1 MKRKNILKFVS
12 LLGIGSFVMLAA
24 ASCTS
29 ATTPTPNPEPNP
41 NPEPKPDPMPNP
53 PSGGNMNGGDTN
65 PGNGGGMDNAV
76 QQLAAAKTALTTLL
90 NGQTEKVGLYNDYA
104 KIKDDLVKAYIAA
117 KEISDKSH
125 ATLQEVNNAKTRLET
140 AIKDAANSKT
150 SFDEKNPELIKA
162 YDALKQTITSEEM
175 SLNQLMDANFETIKN
190 HISNLYKQG
199 KDIITATLDPTT
211 GDGPQAMV
219 VNQTNEAIVNA
230 TSKIENWKTNATNLA
245 TRFVKQTLNNAN
257 LVNETN
263 NQPQPGSYSFVAYS
277 VDLNTGVSTAS
288 NTPNWNFAQRKVW
301 VSGSGGRTSPFS
313 SSDANNSPAL
323 TDVSWIYNLSGAN
336 SKYTLTFNWYGPST
350 GHLYFPYKL
359 VKSDDAQNVG
369 LQYTL
374 NNKPAQRIEF
384 TPAQSTSPG
393 ETAAPASDPQSPRA
407 AATETDVSGSAE
419 GSQSRT
425 DMNSSSMNK
434 TPTVSDINVAS
445 VTLSDLN
452 FGANTIEFSVPMGD
466 SMVAPM
472 IGNMYITSNP
482 LNVNQIYDDIFG
494 NSVSNSTDQNKAVTV
509 DLLKGYSLATNWSI
523 YLARFTDLM
532 EGTQRIQDPVYLVGY
547 IGGSQDR
554 NFTQNLQVQNNL
566 RYPLAQNDQRTFTIY
581 VNAPKAGD
589 YHISGSYL
597 FSSNQNVQP
606 GLKLSINNDNSVLLT
621 VKKQANWNTLGH
633 FDTSKDNE
641 SQGNDGSIQTSGKKV
656 LTLQKGLNK
665 IVISGGSSGQDG
677 TNAPYIGN
685 LTFTLNNSSTNASQ
699 DSSSNSTQDK

>member
-24 ASCTS
+24 ASCT
-29 ATTPTPNPEPNP
+29 TPVNPTPN
-41 NPEPKPDPMPNP
+41 PKPDPMPNPPSGGMNGGNTPTPNPNP

-230 TSKIENWKTNATNLA
+230 TSKIEDWKTNATNLA

-263 NQPQPGSYSFVAYS
+263 NQQQPGNYSFVSYS
-277 VDLNTGVSTAS
+277 LDVNGAQ
-288 NTPNWNFAQRKVW
+288 NNNRPNWNFAQRKVW
-301 VSGSGGRTSPFS
+301 VSTNGRTSPFS
-313 SSDANNSPAL
+313 NSDANNSTAL

-336 SKYTLTFNWYGPST
+336 SKYTLKFNYYGPST
-350 GHLYFPYKL
+350 GYLYFPYKL

-384 TPAQSTSPG
+384 APAQSPSSG
-393 ETAAPASDPQSPRA
+393 GTAHASDPQSPRA
-407 AATETDVSGSAE
+407 AATETDVSDSAE
-419 GSQSRT
+419 GSQAQT
-425 DMNSSSMNK
+425 DMSSSSMNK

-494 NSVSNSTDQNKAVTV
+494 NSLSNSTDQNKAVTV

-532 EGTQRIQDPVYLVGY
+532 EETQTTPNPVYLVGY
-547 IGGSQDR
+547 IGGSQGR
-554 NFTQNLQVQNNL
+554 QFTQGLQVQNNL
-566 RYPLAQNDQRTFTIY
+566 RSPLAQNDQRTFTIY
-581 VNAPKAGD
+581 VNAPEAGE
-589 YHISGSYL
+589 YYISGKYL
-597 FSSNQNVQP
+597 TSQQR
-606 GLKLSINNDNSVLLT
+606 GLKLSADNMNNSVTFT
-621 VKKQANWNTLGH
+621 VQGKNNWTTLGS
-633 FDTSKDNE
+633 FDTSKTNATD
-641 SQGNDGSIQTSGKKV
+641 GNDATVSGNKMT
-656 LTLQKGLNK
+656 LTFKKGLNK
-665 IVISGGSSGQDG
+665 IVVSSNTSNGE
-677 TNAPYIGN
+677 TPYIGN
-685 LTFTLNNSSTNASQ
+685 LTFTLKSNEA
-699 DSSSNSTQDK
+699 SSSIAESSN

>member
-24 ASCTS
+24 ASCT
-29 ATTPTPNPEPNP
+29 TPVNPTPN
-41 NPEPKPDPMPNP
+41 PKPDPMPNPPSGGMNGGNTPTPNPNP

-230 TSKIENWKTNATNLA
+230 TSKIEDWKTNATNLA

-313 SSDANNSPAL
+313 SSDANNSTAL

-384 TPAQSTSPG
+384 APAQSPSSG
-393 ETAAPASDPQSPRA
+393 GTAHASDPQSPRA
-407 AATETDVSGSAE
+407 AATETDVSDSAE
-419 GSQSRT
+419 GSQAQT
-425 DMNSSSMNK
+425 DMSSSSMNK

-494 NSVSNSTDQNKAVTV
+494 NSLSNSTDQNKAVTV

-532 EGTQRIQDPVYLVGY
+532 EGTQTTPNPVYLVGY
-547 IGGSQDR
+547 IGGSQGR

-566 RYPLAQNDQRTFTIY
+566 RSPLEQNDKRTFTIY
-581 VNAPKAGD
+581 VNAPEAGE
-589 YHISGSYL
+589 YYISGKYL
-597 FSSNQNVQP
+597 TSQQR
-606 GLKLSINNDNSVLLT
+606 GLKLSADNMNNSVTFT
-621 VKKQANWNTLGH
+621 VRGKNNWTTLGS
-633 FDTSKDNE
+633 FDTSKTNATD
-641 SQGNDGSIQTSGKKV
+641 GNDATVSDNKMT
-656 LTLQKGLNK
+656 LTFKKGLNK
-665 IVISGGSSGQDG
+665 IVVSS
-677 TNAPYIGN
+677 NASNGETPYIGN
-685 LTFTLNNSSTNASQ
+685 LTFTLKSNEA
-699 DSSSNSTQDK
+699 SSSIAESSN

>member
-24 ASCTS
+24 ASCT
-29 ATTPTPNPEPNP
+29 TPVNPTPNPTPTPNPEPNP
-41 NPEPKPDPMPNP
+41 TPNPEPKPNP
-53 PSGGNMNGGDTN
+53 PSGGMNGRDTN
-65 PGNGGGMDNAV
+65 PGNGGGTDNAA

-90 NGQTEKVGLYNDYA
+90 NTKSEKVGLYSDYA
-104 KIKDDLVKAYIAA
+104 KIKDQLVKAYTAA
-117 KEISDKSH
+117 KEISDKSD

-150 SFDEKNPELIKA
+150 SFGEKNPELIKA

-230 TSKIENWKTNATNLA
+230 TSKIEDWKTNATNLA

-384 TPAQSTSPG
+384 APAQSPSSG
-393 ETAAPASDPQSPRA
+393 GTAHASDPQSPRA
-407 AATETDVSGSAE
+407 AATETDVSDSAE
-419 GSQSRT
+419 GSQAQT
-425 DMNSSSMNK
+425 DMSSSSMNK

-494 NSVSNSTDQNKAVTV
+494 NSLSNSTDQNKAVTV

-532 EGTQRIQDPVYLVGY
+532 EETQTTPNPVYLVGY
-547 IGGSQDR
+547 IGGSQGR
-554 NFTQNLQVQNNL
+554 QFTQGLQVQNNL
-566 RYPLAQNDQRTFTIY
+566 RSPLAQNDQRTFTIY
-581 VNAPKAGD
+581 VNAPEAGE
-589 YHISGSYL
+589 YYISGKYL
-597 FSSNQNVQP
+597 TSQQR
-606 GLKLSINNDNSVLLT
+606 GLKLSADNMNNSVTFT
-621 VKKQANWNTLGH
+621 VQGKNNWTTLGS
-633 FDTSKDNE
+633 FDTSKTNATD
-641 SQGNDGSIQTSGKKV
+641 GNDATVSGNKMT
-656 LTLQKGLNK
+656 LTFKKGLNK
-665 IVISGGSSGQDG
+665 IVVSSNTSNGE
-677 TNAPYIGN
+677 TPYIGN
-685 LTFTLNNSSTNASQ
+685 LTFTLKSNEA
-699 DSSSNSTQDK
+699 SSSSAESSK

>member
-24 ASCTS
+24 ASCTT

-41 NPEPKPDPMPNP
+41 TPNPEPTPTPNP
-53 PSGGNMNGGDTN
+53 TPPSNGGGMNGGDTN
-65 PGNGGGMDNAV
+65 PGNGGGTDNAA
-76 QQLAAAKTALTTLL
+76 QQLSTAKTALTNLL
-90 NGQTEKVGLYNDYA
+90 NGQTEKVVLYNDYA
-104 KIKDDLVKAYIAA
+104 KIKDQLVKAYIAA
-117 KEISDKSH
+117 KEISDKSD
-125 ATLQEVNNAKTRLET
+125 ATLQEINNAKTTLET
-140 AIKDAANSKT
+140 AITTAANLKT

-162 YDALKQTITSEEM
+162 YNALKETIISEEM
-175 SLNQLMDANFETIKN
+175 SLKQLTGANFETIKN

-199 KDIITATLDPTT
+199 KDIITATLDPIT

-219 VNQTNEAIVNA
+219 VNQANEAIVNA
-230 TSKIENWKTNATNLA
+230 TSKLEDWKTNATNLA

-277 VDLNTGVSTAS
+277 VDLNTGISTAS

-384 TPAQSTSPG
+384 APAQSPSSG
-393 ETAAPASDPQSPRA
+393 GTAHASDPQSPRA
-407 AATETDVSGSAE
+407 AATETDVSDSAE
-419 GSQSRT
+419 GWQAQT
-425 DMNSSSMNK
+425 DMSSSSMNK

-494 NSVSNSTDQNKAVTV
+494 NSLSNSTDQNKAVTV

-532 EGTQRIQDPVYLVGY
+532 EGTQTTPNPVYLVGY
-547 IGGSQDR
+547 IGGSQWR
-554 NFTQNLQVQNNL
+554 QFTNGLRLENNVN
-566 RYPLAQNDQRTFTIY
+566 YPSVNNDQRTFTIY
-581 VNAPKAGD
+581 VNAPEAGE
-589 YHISGSYL
+589 YYISGKYL
-597 FSSNQNVQP
+597 TSQQR
-606 GLKLSINNDNSVLLT
+606 GLKLSADNINNSVTFT
-621 VKKQANWNTLGH
+621 VQGKNNWTTLGS
-633 FDTSKDNE
+633 FDTSKTNATDVNYPAV
-641 SQGNDGSIQTSGKKV
+641 SGNKTT
-656 LTLQKGLNK
+656 LTFKKGLNK
-665 IVISGGSSGQDG
+665 IVVSSNTSNDE
-677 TNAPYIGN
+677 TPYIGN
-685 LTFTLNNSSTNASQ
+685 LTFTLKSNEA
-699 DSSSNSTQDK
+699 SSSSAESSK

>member
-12 LLGIGSFVMLAA
+12 LLGIGSFVMVAA

-29 ATTPTPNPEPNP
+29 ATTPNPNPEPNP
-41 NPEPKPDPMPNP
+41 NPAPKPDPMPNP
-53 PSGGNMNGGDTN
+53 PSGGMMGGNTN
-65 PGNGGGMDNAV
+65 PGNGGGMDNAA
-76 QQLAAAKTALTTLL
+76 QQLTAAKTALTTLL

-104 KIKDDLVKAYIAA
+104 NIKDQLVKAYTAA
-117 KEISDKSH
+117 KEISDKSD
-125 ATLQEVNNAKTRLET
+125 ATLQEINNAKTRLET

-219 VNQTNEAIVNA
+219 VNQANEAIVNA
-230 TSKIENWKTNATNLA
+230 TSKLEDWKTNATNLA

-263 NQPQPGSYSFVAYS
+263 NQPQPGNYSFVAYS
-277 VDLNTGVSTAS
+277 VDLNTGVSSA
-288 NTPNWNFAQRKVW
+288 NNPPYWNFAQRKVW

-336 SKYTLTFNWYGPST
+336 SKYTLTFNWYGPWT

-384 TPAQSTSPG
+384 APAQSPSSG
-393 ETAAPASDPQSPRA
+393 GTAHASDPQSPRA
-407 AATETDVSGSAE
+407 AATETDVSDSAE
-419 GSQSRT
+419 GSQAQT
-425 DMNSSSMNK
+425 DMSSSSMNK

-494 NSVSNSTDQNKAVTV
+494 NSLSNSTDQNKAVTV

-532 EGTQRIQDPVYLVGY
+532 EGTQTTLNPVYLVGY
-547 IGGSQDR
+547 IGGHQR
-554 NFTQNLQVQNNL
+554 RQFTNRLQLENNVN
-566 RYPLAQNDQRTFTIY
+566 YPSVDNDQRTFTIY
-581 VNAPKAGD
+581 VNAPEAGE
-589 YHISGSYL
+589 YYISGKYL
-597 FSSNQNVQP
+597 TSQQR
-606 GLKLSINNDNSVLLT
+606 GLKLSADNMNNSVTFT
-621 VKKQANWNTLGH
+621 VQGKNNWTTLGS
-633 FDTSKDNE
+633 FDTSKTNATD
-641 SQGNDGSIQTSGKKV
+641 GNDATVSGNKMT
-656 LTLQKGLNK
+656 LTFKKGLNK
-665 IVISGGSSGQDG
+665 IVVSSNTSNGE
-677 TNAPYIGN
+677 TPYIGN
-685 LTFTLNNSSTNASQ
+685 LTFTLKSNEAS
-699 DSSSNSTQDK
+699 

>member
-24 ASCTS
+24 ASCAS
-29 ATTPTPNPEPNP
+29 ATTPTPNPEP
-41 NPEPKPDPMPNP
+41 KPDPMTP
-53 PSGGNMNGGDTN
+53 PSGGDMNNPSSGGMNGGDTN
-65 PGNGGGMDNAV
+65 PGNDGGMDNSA

-104 KIKDDLVKAYIAA
+104 KIKDQLVKAYTAA
-117 KEISDKSH
+117 KEISDKSD
-125 ATLQEVNNAKTRLET
+125 ATLQEINNAKTTLET
-140 AIKDAANSKT
+140 AITTAANSKT

-162 YDALKQTITSEEM
+162 YNALKQTITSEEM
-175 SLNQLMDANFETIKN
+175 QLNLLTGANFETIKN

-230 TSKIENWKTNATNLA
+230 TSKLDDWKNNAS
-245 TRFVKQTLNNAN
+245 TLNTSF
-257 LVNETN
+257 LKETLKSASLSAATGDGAATV
-263 NQPQPGSYSFVAYS
+263 QQQPGNYSFVAY
-277 VDLNTGVSTAS
+277 AS
-288 NTPNWNFAQRKVW
+288 DITSPNWNFAQRKVW
-301 VSGSGGRTSPFS
+301 VSTSGGRTSPFS
-313 SSDANNSPAL
+313 NSDANNSPEL

-336 SKYTLTFNWYGPST
+336 SKYTLKFNYYGPST

-359 VKSDDAQNVG
+359 VKSNDAQNVG

-384 TPAQSTSPG
+384 APAQSTSPG
-393 ETAAPASDPQSPRA
+393 ETAPASSPQSPRA
-407 AATETDVSGSAE
+407 AATETDASGSAE
-419 GSQSRT
+419 GSQSQT

-532 EGTQRIQDPVYLVGY
+532 EGTQTTPNPVYLVGY
-547 IGGSQDR
+547 IGGSQGR
-554 NFTQNLQVQNNL
+554 NFTQGLQVQNNL
-566 RYPLAQNDQRTFTIY
+566 RFPLAQNDKRTFTIY
-581 VNAPKAGD
+581 VNAPEAGE
-589 YHISGSYL
+589 YYISGKYL
-597 FSSNQNVQP
+597 TSQQR
-606 GLKLSINNDNSVLLT
+606 GLKLSADNMNNSVTFT
-621 VKKQANWNTLGH
+621 VQGKNNWTTLGS
-633 FDTSKDNE
+633 FDTSKTNATD
-641 SQGNDGSIQTSGKKV
+641 GNDATVSGNKMT
-656 LTLQKGLNK
+656 LTFKEGLNK
-665 IVISGGSSGQDG
+665 IVVSSNTSNGE
-677 TNAPYIGN
+677 TPYIGN
-685 LTFTLNNSSTNASQ
+685 LTFTLKSNEA
-699 DSSSNSTQDK
+699 SSSSAESSK